1 MLVMRFASHRSK
13 SSGLRNFSGL
23 LQIITHSGSTS
34 SEGQTAGRAL
44 STAAVRGG
52 HQCYH
57 KRDVD
62 LTPKVDRHLLFD
74 THTLVT
80 RLETNGFT
88 PEQAECVT
96 LCLIEIMNS
105 TLEKNQKELVSKL
118 QQEIMMQ
125 QLMAH
130 MSSIRKDMVILEKS
144 EFSMLRNEND
154 KLKGKVEQLQKTLK
168 DDISKLKSDIALD
181 INLEKSRTKEKLI
194 FRCCLHHI
202 MIHLL
207 SSLFQESDLEKR
219 IALTNNKIETD
230 VAGLRTLLESS
241 KADIIKYLAGSML
254 TCIAIASAFLFR
266 LMFMK

>member
-1 MLVMRFASHRSK
+1 MAQPMILVRLASRHSGR
-13 SSGLRNFSGL
+13 GLRNFSGL
-23 LQIITHSGSTS
+23 LQMMTHSGTISR
-34 SEGQTAGRAL
+34 EGQSTGRAF
-44 STAAVRGG
+44 STAAIGG
-52 HQCYH
+52 GQQCYH

-118 QQEIMMQ
+118 QQEVMMQ

-154 KLKGKVEQLQKTLK
+154 KLKGQVEQLQKTLK

-181 INLEKSRTKEKLI
+181 INLEKSRTKEK
-194 FRCCLHHI
+194 
-202 MIHLL
+202 
-207 SSLFQESDLEKR
+207 ESDLEKR

>member
-1 MLVMRFASHRSK
+1 MKMALPMLVMRFASHRSK

-181 INLEKSRTKEKLI
+181 INLEKSRTKEK
-194 FRCCLHHI
+194 
-202 MIHLL
+202 
-207 SSLFQESDLEKR
+207 ESDLEKR

>member
-1 MLVMRFASHRSK
+1 MALPMLVLRFASHRSK

-23 LQIITHSGSTS
+23 LQITHSVSTS

-181 INLEKSRTKEKLI
+181 INLEKSRTKEK
-194 FRCCLHHI
+194 
-202 MIHLL
+202 
-207 SSLFQESDLEKR
+207 ESDLEKR

>member
-1 MLVMRFASHRSK
+1 MAQPMIMRLARHK
-13 SSGLRNFSGL
+13 GSSLRNFSGL
-23 LQIITHSGSTS
+23 LQIITHPGSAC
-34 SEGQTAGRAL
+34 SEGHTTGRAL
-44 STAAVRGG
+44 STAAIGGG

-154 KLKGKVEQLQKTLK
+154 KLKGQVEQLKKTLK
-168 DDISKLKSDIALD
+168 DDISKLKSGIALD
-181 INLEKSRTKEKLI
+181 INLEKSQALRKRNQTWRKE
-194 FRCCLHHI
+194 
-202 MIHLL
+202 LL
-207 SSLFQESDLEKR
+207 
-219 IALTNNKIETD
+219 
-230 VAGLRTLLESS
+230 
-241 KADIIKYLAGSML
+241 
-254 TCIAIASAFLFR
+254 
-266 LMFMK
+266 